1 MSNTLKWIVIGLV
14 VLGEMAALGILI
26 WTGKA
31 RQSPF
36 VIPAMLFSAIVTV
49 AITAYVLFFVLE

>member
-1 MSNTLKWIVIGLV
+1 MSATLKWIIVGLV
-14 VLGEMAALGILI
+14 VLGEIAALGLLI

-36 VIPAMLFSAIVTV
+36 VIPAMLFSAVLTV